1 MMNTKKTK
9 KYMIALSLAAAVLII
24 GGGFVISQIV
34 DYAMPVHAAAVDL
47 PDEPAYVV
55 AETVPGEPTRN
66 IYYQGVKVGVET
78 TEYAE
83 TVYVEAEPIIFSN
96 NYEMLKG
103 IYKEMGNIMWPTY
116 IPEGFESLS
125 MGILNPKEFSQQPE
139 LFSDECYKHLNIL
152 NATFFNDEEYIR
164 FWVSY
169 FQSYVPSRNRYSLDL
184 YPFEPWLMEHE
195 SLININGFQ
204 ATVGH
209 PTYPYWLNPTVT
221 LFDTNNGLYFA
232 NPYIIEIP
240 FGGTSYQ
247 FAATYSSGISEDDLI
262 KMAES
267 LTHISNLLP

>member
-1 MMNTKKTK
+1 
-9 KYMIALSLAAAVLII
+9 MIAFSFAAALLVI
-24 GGGFVISQIV
+24 GGGFVISNLV
-34 DYAMPVHAAAVDL
+34 DSAMPVYAASADL
-47 PDEPAYVV
+47 PNEPEPTYTV

-66 IYYQGVKVGVET
+66 IYYQGVKVGIET

-83 TVYVEAEPIIFSN
+83 TVYVEAEPIIFNN

-103 IYKEMGNIMWPTY
+103 VQEEMGNIMWPTY

-125 MGILNPKEFSQQPE
+125 MGILNPRDFSQHPD

-152 NATFFNDEEYIR
+152 NAAFFNGEKYIR

-169 FQSYVPSRNRYSLDL
+169 FQSYVPSRNPYSLDL
-184 YPFEPWLMEHE
+184 YPFEPRLMEHE
-195 SLININGFQ
+195 SLITINGFQ
-204 ATVGH
+204 AIIGR

-232 NPYIIEIP
+232 NPYIAEIP

-247 FAATYSSGISEDDLI
+247 FAVDYDSGISEDDLI
-262 KMAES
+262 RMAES
-267 LTHISNLLP
+267 LVNISTLLP